1 MDDLEQRNRV
11 KMRRF
16 KQVIIFY
23 CAQIW
28 KIDTALIVLMNEGDL
43 QKRM

>member
-1 MDDLEQRNRV
+1 MDDLEQRNRM
-11 KMRRF
+11 KMMKF

-28 KIDTALIVLMNEGDL
+28 KIDTALIVLMNEGNL
-43 QKRM
+43 QKII

>member
-28 KIDTALIVLMNEGDL
+28 KIDTAHIVLMNEGDL